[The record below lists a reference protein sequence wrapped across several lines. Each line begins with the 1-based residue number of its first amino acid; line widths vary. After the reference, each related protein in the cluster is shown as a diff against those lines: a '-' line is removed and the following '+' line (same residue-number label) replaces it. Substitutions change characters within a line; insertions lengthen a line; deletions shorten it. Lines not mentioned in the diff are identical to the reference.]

1 MIPPSKKQRT
11 DGDAAGVA
19 LDAGAEAAAVAGDAS
34 GDAMMAEA
42 VLTPKAAG
50 GGVVSKAAARVT
62 PSSKAAGDASAVRR
76 DANAPEL
83 EEDHPE
89 DDKREQISE
98 PVGFNVPDTTLNA
111 MVGATGGMVMS
122 INEGGLS
129 YLLAGARANVGIRSG
144 RYAFEARIVEMTNQA
159 EPPGQQQRS
168 SLPRNLLRIGFSVA
182 GSMPLMG
189 DTEESVCFDSEG
201 SFHHNKKRSHVS
213 QKFGADVVVTVV
225 LNMRE
230 TGPNAMTVSL
240 FKDGVRV
247 AAPQPIPE
255 VLRGK
260 TLYPTV
266 TFKNVSVQVNWG
278 PRPFAP
284 LPFRCRM
291 LQDAA
296 LEDVEVLRPRE
307 PEDGK
312 FNILFPVC
320 LPDNGTFHWCDWF
333 LSQNPHYTEISDR
346 RIIDWAVRSGIWR
359 PRSPQ
364 ARLCNDRPD
373 LNLGLPS
380 LEDGS
385 AKRTLITAAA
395 TQRRDIVIMEVRGNL
410 MKTDR
415 MLALRPFK
423 MPHFRR
429 LAWVM
434 AGQPMG
440 DYRDHCLQV
449 KLKEKQEKANAEFA
463 SKKADRDRKRYL
475 EMQKRKVEKAKRKM
489 ERARLKAMEEQRKA
503 EEAKAEE
510 AKEGEGKVEGDVKD
524 EEMKEGDAKPLG
536 ADAKLAAEQKEES
549 EDEDE
554 PMPEE
559 DEPEP
564 PKVELTE
571 TERYQCFR
579 KNEGEVPDISTA
591 AMMAGAGNGWSYPGN
606 DEGFDSIEY
615 PWQDLEGCE
624 YAMRQW
630 KNERKLAT
638 KVEYIAPSDWF
649 KEKWKNWQSDLQ
661 RWHVKHMEFKDPV
674 KRQARKE
681 ALQLEKLQKQ
691 QAALLEQQAKNE
703 NPAEAKAETAAGDEN
718 AADNNHSNEAAKTE
732 NGGEKNDGTKK
743 EENSEEMASNKD
755 VKVEEP
761 AEQRDPMLELEEQLA
776 QREKFDVFGIEEI
789 LDSNGEGEPLF
800 SNFAFEDWALL
811 SLRFELHLVVHAF
824 RRDCKDP
831 DRTGFPP
838 EHLPYYYNKYFKR
851 SLSPKNYGATTIDEL
866 IELVKDTLVVCDKTL
881 ESQITDDLET
891 NEVFM
896 KLTEEER
903 RDRHRRIEAGD
914 PKAPLRFSR
923 APPTDMVLA
932 QAQLKAPPP
941 NGPRGAMPNML
952 GGMGAVPK
960 GAGTAPSFD
969 MGMSKAAGMDLAMP
983 MPSMPQAMDGM
994 GMPMDPNMNYDN
1006 SMGWGMDPS
1015 GGMSGVTAPSGM
1027 DYSAMGEWAASG
1039 DSSAGGGGDW
1049 DMSGDWGGM
1058 GKGDMD
1064 FDSFMGKMMEKGIF
1078 DKGKGKGKTKMGKM
1092 AAMAAKGGKK
1102 GGGGWYGGPDKGSW
1116 GKGPSKG
1123 SLGCK
1128 GKGVPAAWKGGWK

>member
-434 AGQPMG
+434 AGQSHFDLVMEWMARVALNLELAVLAMAYLI
-440 DYRDHCLQV
+440 DT
-449 KLKEKQEKANAEFA
+449 NA
-463 SKKADRDRKRYL
+463 
-475 EMQKRKVEKAKRKM
+475 
-489 ERARLKAMEEQRKA
+489 
-503 EEAKAEE
+503 
-510 AKEGEGKVEGDVKD
+510 
-524 EEMKEGDAKPLG
+524 EGDAHWTAVMVLCTVVLG
-536 ADAKLAAEQKEES
+536 SNLMIL
-549 EDEDE
+549 
-554 PMPEE
+554 P
-559 DEPEP
+559 
-564 PKVELTE
+564 
-571 TERYQCFR
+571 YQLMRRC
-579 KNEGEVPDISTA
+579 EVC
-591 AMMAGAGNGWSYPGN
+591 GA
-606 DEGFDSIEY
+606 
-615 PWQDLEGCE
+615 
-624 YAMRQW
+624 
-630 KNERKLAT
+630 LAT
-638 KVEYIAPSDWF
+638 LYLLMVAYSPS
-649 KEKWKNWQSDLQ
+649 
-661 RWHVKHMEFKDPV
+661 
-674 KRQARKE
+674 
-681 ALQLEKLQKQ
+681 
-691 QAALLEQQAKNE
+691 
-703 NPAEAKAETAAGDEN
+703 
-718 AADNNHSNEAAKTE
+718 
-732 NGGEKNDGTKK
+732 
-743 EENSEEMASNKD
+743 
-755 VKVEEP
+755 
-761 AEQRDPMLELEEQLA
+761 
-776 QREKFDVFGIEEI
+776 VF
-789 LDSNGEGEPLF
+789 LD
-800 SNFAFEDWALL
+800 
-811 SLRFELHLVVHAF
+811 RM
-824 RRDCKDP
+824 
-831 DRTGFPP
+831 T
-838 EHLPYYYNKYFKR
+838 YYPSF
-851 SLSPKNYGATTIDEL
+851 
-866 IELVKDTLVVCDKTL
+866 
-881 ESQITDDLET
+881 
-891 NEVFM
+891 
-896 KLTEEER
+896 
-903 RDRHRRIEAGD
+903 
-914 PKAPLRFSR
+914 
-923 APPTDMVLA
+923 MVLMVNHPVYLGLLGIMVEIVRKFVFSTQCA
-932 QAQLKAPPP
+932 NGSGGIVAPH
-941 NGPRGAMPNML
+941 RGI
-952 GGMGAVPK
+952 
-960 GAGTAPSFD
+960 
-969 MGMSKAAGMDLAMP
+969 
-983 MPSMPQAMDGM
+983 MDGM
-994 GMPMDPNMNYDN
+994 DYTPM
-1006 SMGWGMDPS
+1006 
-1015 GGMSGVTAPSGM
+1015 
-1027 DYSAMGEWAASG
+1027 YSKAQSTPR
-1039 DSSAGGGGDW
+1039 S
-1049 DMSGDWGGM
+1049 
-1058 GKGDMD
+1058 
-1064 FDSFMGKMMEKGIF
+1064 
-1078 DKGKGKGKTKMGKM
+1078 
-1092 AAMAAKGGKK
+1092 
-1102 GGGGWYGGPDKGSW
+1102 
-1116 GKGPSKG
+1116 
-1123 SLGCK
+1123 
-1128 GKGVPAAWKGGWK
+1128 